1 MLYLIGIGFK
11 PSDITI
17 GGRDIANNCDEVYL
31 EGYTSIYDKEA
42 LGKVLSFK
50 ELSREEVEGLSFL
63 KSARDKEV
71 ALLIPGDPLVATTH
85 SSIVLEANENNIPI
99 KVVHAP
105 SIYSAIA
112 ETGLHIYKF
121 GKTTSIPMH
130 KDGYAPTSF
139 LETIKENLS
148 IKAHT
153 LVLLDIGMTAS
164 KGCEM
169 LSSLGDIKIVAAHI
183 GDETKIVF
191 GPIDKISQMELKQP
205 SCIIVP
211 AKLHFTEEEFLDL
224 YKV

>member
-11 PSDITI
+11 PSDITLEGI
-17 GGRDIANNCDEVYL
+17 ETSKRCDEVYL

-42 LGKVLSFK
+42 LGKIIGFK
-50 ELSREEVEGLSFL
+50 ELSREEVEEPLFL
-63 KSARDKEV
+63 GSAKEKEV
-71 ALLIPGDPLVATTH
+71 ALLVPGDPLVATTH
-85 SSIVLEANENNIPI
+85 SSIVLEAKEKSVPI

-130 KDGYAPTSF
+130 REGYSPTSF
-139 LETIKENLS
+139 LETVKENLK
-148 IKAHT
+148 IGAHT
-153 LVLLDIGMTAS
+153 LVLLDIGMEVS

-169 LSSLGDIKIVAAHI
+169 LSDLGEIKVVAAHI
-183 GDETKIVF
+183 GNRTKIAF
-191 GPIDKISQMELKQP
+191 GPINKISQMEFEQP
-205 SCIIVP
+205 ACLVVP
-211 AKLHFTEEEFLDL
+211 GELHFTEEEFLDL